1 MEQIPAKRK
10 ISDANLSPI
19 QILFKKL
26 KGMEKRQSNMEKRQ
40 SSLELDLEQLK
51 SPSTVITILHS

>member
-19 QILFKKL
+19 QILFKKF
-26 KGMEKRQSNMEKRQ
+26 KGMEKRQSR
-40 SSLELDLEQLK
+40 LELELEQLK